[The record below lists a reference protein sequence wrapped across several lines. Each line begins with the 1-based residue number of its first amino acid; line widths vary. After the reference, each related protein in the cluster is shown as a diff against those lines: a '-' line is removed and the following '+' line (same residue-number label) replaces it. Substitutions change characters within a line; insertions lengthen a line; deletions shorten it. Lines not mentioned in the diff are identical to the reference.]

1 MMRLL
6 VERPTC
12 PGRCEGGDKGGWS
25 RQEPCGGQ
33 QSRAKGPRRA
43 RPGHDGNEHRRRGD
57 EDAGG
62 LVATWPRV
70 GAGRSRE
77 RGDED
82 LELEHEDLEVRRTNS
97 SRRMQRKTGHSPF

>member
-1 MMRLL
+1 MTRLL
-6 VERPTC
+6 VEHPTC
-12 PGRCEGGDKGGWS
+12 PERCEDGDKGGWG
-25 RQEPCGGQ
+25 RQAPCGGQ
-33 QSRAKGPRRA
+33 QCRAKNPRRA
-43 RPGHDGNEHRRRGD
+43 RPDHDGNEHHRRRD

-70 GAGRSRE
+70 GAGRGRE

-97 SRRMQRKTGHSPF
+97 SRRKQRKADHSPF